1 MSLTLQFLY
10 IAMFFIQQHWLWKYY
25 MQTFSGQDLLQLTC
39 CVSFLFIHVFLTNF
53 LTFYDFP
60 LLLYAMFFL
69 STNITK
75 IDMKKCQNR
84 QNRET
89 RTQNFLHHPTV
100 IGTKLLW
107 NSQFQQ
113 MSNFFKSLVY
123 TLAYTTFW
131 LFE

>member
-1 MSLTLQFLY
+1 
-10 IAMFFIQQHWLWKYY
+10 
-25 MQTFSGQDLLQLTC
+25 MQTFSEQDLLQFTC

-89 RTQNFLHHPTV
+89 RTQIFFTAQPWWAPSCYEILSSNKCQIFLKV
-100 IGTKLLW
+100 
-107 NSQFQQ
+107 
-113 MSNFFKSLVY
+113 
-123 TLAYTTFW
+123 
-131 LFE
+131 